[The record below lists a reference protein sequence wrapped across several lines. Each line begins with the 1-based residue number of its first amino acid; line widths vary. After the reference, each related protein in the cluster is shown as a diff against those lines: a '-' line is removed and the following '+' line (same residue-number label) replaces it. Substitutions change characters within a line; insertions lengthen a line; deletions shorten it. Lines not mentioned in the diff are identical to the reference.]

1 MNYLKNVLNVLKK
14 CTWSKLSS
22 STKLTAICL
31 ALMIVGGF
39 AYWGFDLLGQLII
52 KNM

>member
-1 MNYLKNVLNVLKK
+1 MNYLKKVYQLLKK
-14 CTWSKLSS
+14 CTWSKIGTSA
-22 STKLTAICL
+22 KLTAICL
-31 ALMIVGGF
+31 GLMIVGGF